1 MTSADARIDTLRQAA
16 RTKSEAATARAEAA
30 LRKLIRAK
38 APISFRAVATT
49 AGVSTDFL
57 YRHPELRSRIDGL
70 RAHKARALPRPAK
83 TSDGDT
89 SESSV
94 VRTLTARL
102 AETRQE
108 LANTKAELAAA
119 HGELLLL
126 RRQLQTCTPPASPPP
141 DHERAD
147 GSSPGSPKLPR
158 RRRSLGVC
166 H

>member
-1 MTSADARIDTLRQAA
+1 MNSVDPRIDTLRQAA

-30 LRKLIRAK
+30 LRKLTRAK
-38 APISFRAVATT
+38 TPISFRAVATT

-57 YRHPELRSRIDGL
+57 YRHPELRSRIEGL
-70 RAHKARALPRPAK
+70 RAQQGRARPRPPTTIDEDA
-83 TSDGDT
+83 
-89 SESSV
+89 SEPNV

-126 RRQLQTCTPPASPPP
+126 RRTLQTANLPLDREDHDTSSSASQK
-141 DHERAD
+141 
-147 GSSPGSPKLPR
+147 SSPPR
-158 RRRSLGVC
+158 RRRGLGVC